1 MHTVSWT
8 QRLLQC
14 CEQFFVML
22 TRCLLW
28 SVECGHLGSSRCFER
43 TPVHGYKNCDKS
55 FLLARLSLCC
65 QHTFFL
71 SLSHSSGRPSK
82 GDILPPLKIR
92 KVKLLSKITQREQWA
107 QI

>member
-22 TRCLLW
+22 TRCLLR

-43 TPVHGYKNCDKS
+43 TPGSRVQE
-55 FLLARLSLCC
+55 LRQELPLSKAFPVLSA
-65 QHTFFL
+65 HLL
-71 SLSHSSGRPSK
+71 SLSVSLFWPTLQRRHPTSIKDQK
-82 GDILPPLKIR
+82 G
-92 KVKLLSKITQREQWA
+92 
-107 QI
+107 